1 MDLCYPAGVVEDT
14 LGQGG
19 LPRVDVSGDP
29 DVSDPLVGKDT
40 GGACPT
46 AVNEHLWRAD
56 RVRSIFKPPSVCLPI
71 VKRKELMAEQYE
83 EA

>member
-1 MDLCYPAGVVEDT
+1 MNVRYFAGVKEDP

-29 DVSDPLVGKDT
+29 DVADPLVGKDT

-46 AVNEHLWRAD
+46 AVDEHL
-56 RVRSIFKPPSVCLPI
+56 
-71 VKRKELMAEQYE
+71 
-83 EA
+83 